1 TPSHQQL
8 EKILRPSTL
17 CKLINP
23 PGGPDCGPSNP
34 LQNLLKH
41 SNRHLIP
48 SQFEH
53 TAHQQASSH
62 STQAHLHGATPWPR
76 PPISSMASAKLPPW
90 QKQFIGHSMKH
101 SVSMD
106 KMACMECSFCSV
118 QPSSQAPPAMHWSQQ
133 FAHNHN

>member
-1 TPSHQQL
+1 MHELNKDLESINCIHQSAQPSQ
-8 EKILRPSTL
+8 
-17 CKLINP
+17 INP
-23 PGGPDCGPSNP
+23 
-34 LQNLLKH
+34 
-41 SNRHLIP
+41 
-48 SQFEH
+48 
-53 TAHQQASSH
+53 A
-62 STQAHLHGATPWPR
+62 
-76 PPISSMASAKLPPW
+76 W